1 MQNVDLKTIWVTHW
15 EEKLRVWF
23 ENASSTATY

>member
-1 MQNVDLKTIWVTHW
+1 MQNVCLKTIWVTHW
-15 EEKLRVWF
+15 EERLRDWS